1 MLQMLKLQN
10 LNSQIAQA
18 TEYLK
23 YFQENMGKTQFKDT
37 NWSYFWQGIKGE
49 PESSLY
55 IFLKSCYYY
64 EPHIL
69 SFIS

>member
-1 MLQMLKLQN
+1 MLNLQN

-37 NWSYFWQGIKGE
+37 N
-49 PESSLY
+49 
-55 IFLKSCYYY
+55 
-64 EPHIL
+64 
-69 SFIS
+69 